1 MGVVGLLIV
10 VLWCGSIA
18 GFFLMPDYT
27 AYEIDYF
34 TTGGIISLVF
44 IFFWAVVF
52 LIFVY
57 FSSARLDIL
66 LAGYDA
72 KRKIYVEIL
81 FGAETSAG
89 YEYQRWQANMDAVK
103 MNEWLEKIKLWYCN
117 WWNIG
122 VTSAVKKRLRRTYQI
137 ELKF

>member
-1 MGVVGLLIV
+1 MGIVGLLSV
-10 VLWCGSIA
+10 VLWCGSVV

-27 AYEIDYF
+27 AREIDFF
-34 TTGGIISLVF
+34 TTGGIIFLVF
-44 IFFWAVVF
+44 IFVLAIVF
-52 LIFVY
+52 FAFVY
-57 FSSARLDIL
+57 FNSARLDIL

-103 MNEWLEKIKLWYCN
+103 MNEWLEKLKLWYCN

-122 VTSAVKKRLRRTYQI
+122 ITSAVKDRLRRTHQI